1 MKKIILAGL
10 LFSLT
15 SIGFAKDKYS
25 DYYFNV
31 VKKDKALNNQV
42 ANYVDEA
49 SSKGNYKVLMN
60 GPQDEGQKWNISGK
74 TYYKYTICEAHN
86 CFDNSAIILYNVESK
101 KVAGVMFDGCS
112 AKGFGALDKEMVF
125 NIAQELGTDL
135 NLNRCK

>member
-1 MKKIILAGL
+1 MKWILL
-10 LFSLT
+10 VSVNRFE
-15 SIGFAKDKYS
+15 I
-25 DYYFNV
+25 V
-31 VKKDKALNNQV
+31 LN
-42 ANYVDEA
+42 Y
-49 SSKGNYKVLMN
+49 GNYKVLMN

-86 CFDNSAIILYNVESK
+86 CFDNSAIVLYNVESK

-135 NLNRCK
+135 NLNRCKWKKSCTNEKNGVIIIFMS